1 MNPTCRLQDASG
13 ASVRL
18 IKLAISIKGIGLEDP
33 AISGQM
39 EPRMLTLAIARVIV
53 HRGRRRCSTEWLVVA
68 NIDPTSAGVGLAF
81 RQNRNGRVITM
92 QALRGQDMGSKPLAQ
107 RRQRRASRTHGIGH
121 DGSLPATQSLSSQL
135 RAGRLR
141 VPVEPLP
148 AAPASQLPAKAAAVL
163 CPACR
168 HRPCAK
174 RKPCWCSRRIAAQPS
189 TPTLPAPNMPPR
201 SHASVLRA
209 TPCAGASPANLCPL
223 SWLWTL
229 SARKLQ
235 DLEHYPNP

>member
-18 IKLAISIKGIGLEDP
+18 IKQAISIKGIGLEDP

-121 DGSLPATQSLSSQL
+121 GREADRHTFTRIAL
-135 RAGRLR
+135 RLAVERLMLTKFLEQNHR
-141 VPVEPLP
+141 QQVRPCPPPGDHMERRGCL
-148 AAPASQLPAKAAAVL
+148 ADFLAIPASEFL
-163 CPACR
+163 
-168 HRPCAK
+168 
-174 RKPCWCSRRIAAQPS
+174 
-189 TPTLPAPNMPPR
+189 
-201 SHASVLRA
+201 
-209 TPCAGASPANLCPL
+209 
-223 SWLWTL
+223 
-229 SARKLQ
+229 
-235 DLEHYPNP
+235 